1 MVSVSTRCPTC
12 GDTCP
17 PDAVFCISC
26 GATLAQ
32 PATSTTRLLK
42 LPRAHRLWRRPPNLA
57 RPRKSISEQLVIG
70 GVTTFGLAL
79 LTLLLLVA
87 YVGSYT
93 PGLDPVGWLFVL
105 AGAIHLVRGVRRGE
119 ALVGMRY
126 AVLCA
131 ALPFAQVTQAFVT
144 ITLLFGGGAGLLL
157 RSGTSPD
164 RSSRPGS
171 PLSSGR
177 SAAARPLHV
186 P

>member
-1 MVSVSTRCPTC
+1 MVLASTRCPTC

-26 GATLAQ
+26 GASLAQ

-42 LPRAHRLWRRPPNLA
+42 PPRAPRLGRQPPSLVQARR
-57 RPRKSISEQLVIG
+57 SIGERLVIG
-70 GVTTFGLAL
+70 SVAVFGLAL

-93 PGLDPVGWLFVL
+93 PGLDPAGWLFVL

-126 AVLCA
+126 AVLCT

-144 ITLLFGGGAGLLL
+144 TTLLFGSTAGLLL
-157 RSGTSPD
+157 VIQFLVGLLPSHRW
-164 RSSRPGS
+164 RP
-171 PLSSGR
+171 
-177 SAAARPLHV
+177 
-186 P
+186 